1 MHGSRKALTQTRH
14 DSMPLESPRR
24 GLPQAPNLKPKAAIR
39 TPSTTDKQLPPRP
52 SSANERHGRA
62 KRIQESESPVLRS
75 QSLQRNFSP
84 NDSPQVKPAPMPK
97 LRARKPGPPPNSAI
111 EGLSTNYRIK
121 QIITQKGIE
130 TINIPCYRGSE
141 DSLGS
146 IGYVTPNSTTS
157 AIRGAMQESD
167 MHLQYKG
174 SQNGAERP
182 IGSSGHHFAINS
194 YPTLE
199 QEYRRNC
206 ILVKNDPNLWYKPRY
221 TSGPI
226 VTDPTF
232 GLYAVPAMTAM
243 DVLCHTVAITD
254 EQIVDDI
261 VDFFESYQFAPIISD
276 LDNYWTKS
284 ESPEAEA
291 KVPTPITSP
300 LGYNAPKPLAA
311 NSFLMQ
317 VDPPTTVDSSA
328 FSDSSS
334 GHSQAPRFGSSALS
348 FFRGGGSGSGNKS
361 SIYSSSHVSVN
372 EKADITG
379 STTTLDQHQPS
390 SAAAPHRVSMEESL
404 GSSDHHPLLFRQ
416 GSSSAPP
423 FGSLPSKPPPAASS
437 SLGRTGSRAS
447 SDWSPRSLSNA
458 SSSAAAAA
466 VAAAGSAQPSLTAVL
481 AVAEQSA
488 TGTVATPAG
497 VSGGRSIFKPLR
509 LGQSKRN
516 NSASS
521 GGSVEKPQSPR
532 SVGSGQTGGRFSVK
546 KLLDMGAS
554 SSAYDVYSQGR

>member
-1 MHGSRKALTQTRH
+1 VKT
-14 DSMPLESPRR
+14 
-24 GLPQAPNLKPKAAIR
+24 APP
-39 TPSTTDKQLPPRP
+39 TS
-52 SSANERHGRA
+52 
-62 KRIQESESPVLRS
+62 
-75 QSLQRNFSP
+75 
-84 NDSPQVKPAPMPK
+84 K
-97 LRARKPGPPPNSAI
+97 LRARKPGPPSNSAI
-111 EGLSTNYRIK
+111 EGLSTNHRIK

-130 TINIPCYRGSE
+130 TINVPGYRGSE

-157 AIRGAMQESD
+157 KIRGSVREQSD

-182 IGSSGHHFAINS
+182 IGSSDHRFAIHS

-199 QEYRRNC
+199 AQYRRNC
-206 ILVKNDPNLWYKPRY
+206 ILVKNDPYLWYKPRY

-348 FFRGGGSGSGNKS
+348 FLRGGGSSSGGGDKS
-361 SIYSSSHVSVN
+361 STYRSSYVSVN
-372 EKADITG
+372 DKADITG
-379 STTTLDQHQPS
+379 STTMLDQQQPS
-390 SAAAPHRVSMEESL
+390 SAAAPQRVSMEDSL
-404 GSSDHHPLLFRQ
+404 RSSDHHPLLFRQ

-423 FGSLPSKPPPAASS
+423 SGSLPSKPPPAASS

-466 VAAAGSAQPSLTAVL
+466 VAAAGSAQPNLTAVL
-481 AVAEQSA
+481 AAAEQSA
-488 TGTVATPAG
+488 TGTAVTPAG

-521 GGSVEKPQSPR
+521 GGSVEKPQTPR

-554 SSAYDVYSQGR
+554 SSAYDVYSQAR